1 MDPKIIEIVLYLSRR
16 AADHGGDLAE
26 PEQYVGE
33 LVTLGFTE
41 AEVMYAHQWLS
52 EERES
57 RRQMR
62 LSAPHRFRHGGR
74 HLHPSEKRG
83 FEPEGE
89 AVLHQLVAWGLL
101 SDAQVEALIARSTF
115 MGAEPLDAD
124 EVRELAAEIING
136 NPDSAL
142 PPEHLGWLLDSG
154 QVH

>member
-1 MDPKIIEIVLYLSRR
+1 MDPRIIEIVLYLSQR

-26 PEQYVGE
+26 PEKYVGE

-52 EERES
+52 EEREA
-57 RRQMR
+57 RRDLR
-62 LSAPHRFRHGGR
+62 LRSPHRFRRGGR
-74 HLHPSEKRG
+74 LLHPSEKRS

-89 AVLHQLVAWGLL
+89 AVLHQLVAWGLV
-101 SDAQVEALIARSTF
+101 SDAQVEALIARALY

-124 EVRELAAEIING
+124 EVRELAAEVING
-136 NPDSAL
+136 DPEQYSSPD
-142 PPEHLGWLLDSG
+142 HLGWLADSG